1 MLCDLTPHM
10 HMHMHMHIH
19 VHVDMHMCSV
29 TPHRYTDLASF
40 YKLDLTLVGRLE
52 TPPDGAELQAV
63 PSSFSDRFFNFAFLE
78 PFSLSLWL
86 AIGVGAFVIGAIE
99 RYVNGK
105 FEARHLSNT
114 AVLVSRVAERR
125 GAEQLVDCGSVTLR
139 AEWLR
144 GDGHAKHQEDSSGV
158 LRVTLVRGCGLLA
171 QDKGGTSDPYGVLR
185 HGPHAHESKVSCL
198 ALLRNR
204 SD

>member
-1 MLCDLTPHM
+1 MLCDPTPHM
-10 HMHMHMHIH
+10 HMH
-19 VHVDMHMCSV
+19 MHMCSV

-52 TPPDGAELQAV
+52 PPSDGAELEAA
-63 PSSFSDRFFNFAFLE
+63 PSSFSDHFFNFAFLE

-86 AIGVGAFVIGAIE
+86 AIGVGAFLIGAIE
-99 RYVNGK
+99 RYINGK

-125 GAEQLVDCGSVTLR
+125 AQDQLVDCGSVTLR

-144 GDGHAKHQEDSSGV
+144 DNGHAMQQWGV
-158 LRVTLVRGCGLLA
+158 ARHTRSWLRATRAG
-171 QDKGGTSDPYGVLR
+171 QGG
-185 HGPHAHESKVSCL
+185 HF
-198 ALLRNR
+198 
-204 SD
+204 